1 MGFLYRYYAPEDKS
15 GVVYAPEAKSGV
27 VYAFFGGR
35 DKLVCL
41 MNPALAPAFTISR
54 VYPGGGNGNIK
65 NGCLT
70 PPPVFAHLG

>member
-1 MGFLYRYYAPEDKS
+1 MGFLYRYYAPEAKSGVVYAPEAKS

-41 MNPALAPAFTISR
+41 MNPALAPAIEGLLKALK
-54 VYPGGGNGNIK
+54 V
-65 NGCLT
+65 
-70 PPPVFAHLG
+70 